1 MNMPYYPAEIRGLV
15 RRLVDLSRE
24 FGRNLD
30 FVLGGGGNTSVK
42 EGDFL
47 VVKAS
52 GTELGTIDEEG
63 FVLLSR
69 ARLDRIWLRS
79 YSADV
84 GEREREALEDLMA
97 ARLVEGDSRRP
108 SVETLVHALFRQRF
122 VVHTHPALV
131 NGLTCSVE
139 NLEAARRLF
148 GPKLVWI
155 PVVDPGYTLA
165 GKVRAAVENHSK
177 KHGELPQIVWLQ
189 NHGIFVAAD
198 SEDEIRDLYRG
209 VFDRLGAALGERP
222 EQGTREFSGAEIGGL
237 LDRVQRAIPGCA
249 SVMFSNSDIDAR
261 VSSRQSFAELELSP
275 TPDHIV
281 YSGHRPLWVSEESS
295 LENEIREFLE
305 TEGYP
310 PRIIAVR
317 GRGVIAAH
325 ESARRM
331 GLARRLFEDSVRI
344 AVYARSFGGIRFM
357 PQANIDFIRS
367 WEVEKFRAAKL
378 G

>member
-1 MNMPYYPAEIRGLV
+1 MPYYPAEISGLV

-24 FGRNLD
+24 YGTGSD
-30 FVLGGGGNTSVK
+30 YVLGGGGNTSVK

-52 GTELGTIDEEG
+52 GTELGTIDEDG
-63 FVLLSR
+63 FVLVSR
-69 ARLDRIWLRS
+69 ARLDRIWSRS

-84 GEREREALEDLMA
+84 GEREREALADLMA

-108 SVETLVHALFRQRF
+108 SVETLVHALFPQRF

-131 NGLTCSVE
+131 NGLTCSAE
-139 NLEAARRLF
+139 NMGAALRLF

-177 KHGELPQIVWLQ
+177 KQGELPQVVWLQ
-189 NHGIFVAAD
+189 NHGIFVAAN
-198 SEDEIRDLYRG
+198 SEDEIRELYRG
-209 VFDRLGAALGERP
+209 VFDQLGAVLRERP
-222 EQGTREFSGAEIGGL
+222 VQGTQEFPAAESGDL
-237 LDRVQRAIPGCA
+237 LARVQQAIPGCV
-249 SVMFSNSDIDAR
+249 SVMFSNTDIDAG
-261 VSSRQSFAELELSP
+261 VASRQAFAELELSP

-295 LENEIREFLE
+295 LEQDIREFLE
-305 TEGYP
+305 SEGYP

-325 ESARRM
+325 EIARRLD
-331 GLARRLFEDSVRI
+331 LARRLFEDGVRI